1 MTASILKFPE
11 PFRVHSSIAR
21 IVTIGPTQWRVICE
35 DWQSPAQCEAAMQH
49 VLEFA
54 RSTTNPEPN
63 WASLADLIMIAL
75 DVPMAA
81 PYGFNIVA
89 ERIDDQGVIC
99 RDGLPQDAGAGEC

>member
-1 MTASILKFPE
+1 MTADILKFP
-11 PFRVHSSIAR
+11 PPLTVHRSIAR
-21 IVTIGPTQWRVICE
+21 IVTIGPTQWRVVAE
-35 DWQSPAQCEAAMQH
+35 DWQSPAQCEQAMAH

-54 RSTTNPEPN
+54 RSTTNPEPD

-89 ERIDDQGVIC
+89 ARIDENGVIC
-99 RDGLPQDAGAGEC
+99 RDGLPQDASAGEI